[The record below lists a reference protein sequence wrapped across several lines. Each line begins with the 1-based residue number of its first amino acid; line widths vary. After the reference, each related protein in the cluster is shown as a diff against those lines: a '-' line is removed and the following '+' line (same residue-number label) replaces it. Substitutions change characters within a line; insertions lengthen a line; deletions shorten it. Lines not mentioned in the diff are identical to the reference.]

1 MTKQVIFKCI
11 WIYFKFIIIKF
22 DIPVLN
28 LFHINNSQMNI
39 AEPDV
44 SSPQKTM
51 RLFQMFADSPVKGM
65 AQSSPTKSRT
75 NNTF

>member
-1 MTKQVIFKCI
+1 M
-11 WIYFKFIIIKF
+11 
-22 DIPVLN
+22 LN